1 MANVSYSTIAALRK
15 EDEKM
20 QNAMQF
26 IVPVKHDATIWGPS
40 TYQHTTMPPISDKIT
55 YSRLLTG
62 QEVRPQLQIT
72 DEDVKAVKDKEWMA
86 TLYDFDNWVGE
97 YLEPNRNPAN
107 KALLSRIYPEWLERQ
122 KNVIENYHDFKK
134 RVETLKI
141 TGPKNKEDLFL
152 FYRLG
157 YPRVSPQGQNVD
169 FSGYANNVDAPALGI
184 LGQNGLPADDTTAN
198 FNFQRGV
205 FNINRKKME
214 AKALY
219 GRTHSIFNTA
229 TPAINSVYQQFPA
242 VQLQPQ

>member
-26 IVPVKHDATIWGPS
+26 IVPVKHDTGVWGPS

-62 QEVRPQLQIT
+62 QEVTPQLQIT

-107 KALLSRIYPEWLERQ
+107 KALLSKIYPEWLERQ

-157 YPRVSPQGQNVD
+157 YPRASDQGRND
-169 FSGYANNVDAPALGI
+169 GFSVYANRIDAPALGG
-184 LGQNGLPADDTTAN
+184 LGQNGLPTAGDATV
-198 FNFQRGV
+198 NFQRGV
-205 FNINRKKME
+205 FNLNRKRME
-214 AKALY
+214 GKALY
-219 GRTHSIFNTA
+219 GHKRSIFPDTQYIP
-229 TPAINSVYQQFPA
+229 TGDVYQQFPGITS
-242 VQLQPQ
+242 LQ